1 MSLSDWDPKRGAGKE
16 NKIAALCSHFLS
28 YSSCLIT
35 FRLSSLPL
43 PSPDKW
49 LVTNN
54 LQSATILLP
63 VCDNT
68 LARKLKLSFLERK
81 CIERKTTCG
90 QHLCIYRQASKH
102 HHCPLLA
109 GCSNAHQDPYWQMGH
124 NLLLYIYEFGLSL
137 ELNGI
142 FVSFFFFFFLPSV
155 TVLSWWNVSF
165 ITTRPKNHVRTRFLH
180 G

>member
-81 CIERKTTCG
+81 CIERKTCG

-142 FVSFFFFFFLPSV
+142 FVSFLFFYFFTFCDCSFLV
-155 TVLSWWNVSF
+155 
-165 ITTRPKNHVRTRFLH
+165 KCFLH
-180 G
+180 HHQTEKPCTD